1 MATVCSGSMAMMDAG
16 IPITKPVAGVAMGL
30 IKEGNAVAVLSDIL
44 GDEDHLGDMDFKVCG
59 TADGITAFQ
68 MDLKIGG
75 VDRIIMEQA
84 LEQAREGRLHVLA
97 KMNEVL
103 AEPRKTMSP
112 YAPRIFTLKVRPDK
126 VREVI
131 GSGGKVIRSIIER

>member
-30 IKEGNAVAVLSDIL
+30 IKEGEKIAILSDIL

-59 TADGITAFQ
+59 TADGVTAFQ

-75 VDRIIMEQA
+75 VSREIMEKA
-84 LEQAREGRLHVLA
+84 LEQAREGRLHVLS
-97 KMNEVL
+97 KM
-103 AEPRKTMSP
+103 AETLDKHRAEFSP
-112 YAPRIFTLKVRPDK
+112 YAPRIFT
-126 VREVI
+126 
-131 GSGGKVIRSIIER
+131 